1 MHTAKE
7 HSMVTKKQTNG
18 FQGTK
23 GKAKREVTF
32 RGSGYV
38 HYLDCGDVFMDILY
52 VKSVRMYQITL

>member
-7 HSMVTKKQTNG
+7 HSRVTKKQTSG

-32 RGSGYV
+32 RGGGEF
-38 HYLDCGDVFMDILY
+38 HYLDCGDVFMDTLY
-52 VKSVRMYQITL
+52 VKC